1 VLDLRQ
7 WFGDRHEQRY
17 FRKSRRHVPVL
28 FRIWFGADGERSA
41 DADEAVEL
49 GFASA
54 SATAMKTFLARSA
67 DQWRQWLTE
76 HHDSESEV
84 WLIFHKLDT
93 GVTSIDYKDALDE
106 ALCFG
111 WVDSLVKR
119 LDERRY
125 ARKFTP
131 RKADSRWSTIN
142 RKRYA
147 ALKAAGRLK
156 PSGINRAPTDR
167 NSERPPRFKMPS
179 TLPAYIQTALRKHPA
194 ALRTFE
200 ALAPSHRRRYV
211 GWIET
216 AKLEETK
223 ARRLKEA
230 IRLLAAGKA
239 LGLK

>member
-1 VLDLRQ
+1 
-7 WFGDRHEQRY
+7 
-17 FRKSRRHVPVL
+17 
-28 FRIWFGADGERSA
+28 
-41 DADEAVEL
+41 
-49 GFASA
+49 
-54 SATAMKTFLARSA
+54 MKTFLARTPA
-67 DQWRQWLTE
+67 EWRGWLAK
-76 HHDSESEV
+76 HHASESEV
-84 WLIFHKLDT
+84 WLIFHKQHT
-93 GVTSIDYKDALDE
+93 GVASIDYGVASIDYKDALDE